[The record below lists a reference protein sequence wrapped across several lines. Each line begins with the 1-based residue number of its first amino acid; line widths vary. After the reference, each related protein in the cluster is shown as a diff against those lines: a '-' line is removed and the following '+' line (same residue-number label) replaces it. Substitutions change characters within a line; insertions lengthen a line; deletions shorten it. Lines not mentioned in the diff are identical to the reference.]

1 MSYNEQEVDAA
12 DIVKAHK
19 RVLTGWYWKLV
30 AGIAIAASLFHLGL
44 SFYGTLEAIKM
55 RATHLAFL
63 LPLVFLLYP
72 AGRKSPRDRF
82 SLVDIVWFAVAAFS
96 FLYVGYFEYPRLVA
110 RWIYASPLTTMDI
123 VAGVAMVVCTLEATR
138 RVVGLSLV
146 IIAGIAILYTA
157 FGNLIPGSIGHSGYP
172 TAWIIEH
179 FSLTTEGIL
188 GTTAGAS
195 ASFVFLFVLFG
206 KFMDV
211 SGTGKFFIELAHSV
225 AGKTR
230 GGPAKMAVISSGLMG
245 TVSGTAVG
253 NVMTTGVYTIPLM
266 KSCGY
271 RPFFAGAVE
280 AAASTGGQIMPP
292 IMGAAAFI
300 LAEFLGIAY
309 LKVAAAAAIPAI
321 LYYLCVLIIVDL
333 EAVKLNLKGAPS
345 SALPVLSDVLK
356 KNGHQALSLFVLVAL
371 LLAGY
376 TPYLAATGA
385 IIAAFLVSYCR
396 PHTRITREKLL
407 EALNLGAQS
416 AIVVAVTCAIAGII
430 IGAASL
436 TGFAVKFAGFVVSL
450 AQGKLFLALPLVM
463 ISSLVLGMGLPT
475 TAAYVMVATLG
486 VPALVK
492 MGVMPLAAHLFAFYY
507 ACMSAITPPVAIAAY
522 AGAGIAESSP
532 FRTGWE
538 AVRLASSG
546 FIVPFAFVYGPELLL
561 VGPIERILV
570 ASITAII
577 GCFALSAAVVGWFR
591 RKSRLWERILLLVAA
606 IVLISPIQYFSLI
619 GVLLIGVVYFVQDGK
634 KEALNKAV

>member
-1 MSYNEQEVDAA
+1 MSYTEKDVDAA

-19 RVLTGWYWKLV
+19 RVLTGWHWRLV
-30 AGIAIAASLFHLGL
+30 AFIAIAASLFHLGIT
-44 SFYGTLEAIKM
+44 FVGTPEAIKM
-55 RATHLAFL
+55 RASHLAFL

-72 AGRKSPRDRF
+72 AGKKSPRSGF
-82 SLVDIVWFAVAAFS
+82 SVFDLLWFIVAVFS

-123 VAGVAMVVCTLEATR
+123 VVGVAMVVCTLEATR

-146 IIAGIAILYTA
+146 IIAGIAVLYTA

-172 TAWIIEH
+172 ANWIVEH

-211 SGTGKFFIELAHSV
+211 SGTGQFFIELAHSV

-271 RPFFAGAVE
+271 RPSFAGAVE

-309 LKVAAAAAIPAI
+309 LKVAAAAIIPAV
-321 LYYLCVLIIVDL
+321 LYFLCVLMIVDL
-333 EAVKLNLKGAPS
+333 EAAKNDLKGAAS
-345 SALPVLSDVLK
+345 SDLPVLKDVLK
-356 KNGHQALSLFVLVAL
+356 RNGHLSVSLLVLVGL
-371 LLAGY
+371 LIKGF

-385 IIAAFLVSYCR
+385 IITAILVSYVR
-396 PHTRITREKLL
+396 PHTRITLKKLL

-416 AIVVAVTCAIAGII
+416 AIVVAVTCAVAGII
-430 IGAASL
+430 IGSASL

-450 AQGKLFLALPLVM
+450 AKGKLFLALPLVM
-463 ISSLVLGMGLPT
+463 VSSLILGMGLPT

-492 MGVMPLAAHLFAFYY
+492 MGVVPLAAHLFAFYY

-538 AVRLASSG
+538 AVKLASSG
-546 FIVPFAFVYGPELLL
+546 FIVPYMFVYGPQLLL
-561 VGPIERILV
+561 LGTVDRILI
-570 ASITAII
+570 ACLTALI
-577 GCFALSAAVVGWFR
+577 GCFALSAGVVGWFR
-591 RKSRLWERILLLVAA
+591 GKTKLWERALLLMAA
-606 IVLISPIQYFSLI
+606 LVLISPIKYYSLI
-619 GVLLIGVVYFVQDGK
+619 GLLFMGVVYYTQGAK
-634 KEALNKAV
+634 KQTFHKSV